1 MTGQLN
7 FVITANNK
15 AALAALN
22 TTNAALSNTS
32 TIAQITGAQ
41 IAKGSKQAGQSL
53 INLGRIAQDAP
64 YGFIGIQN
72 NLNPMLESFE
82 RLKEE
87 TGSTGAALKAMA
99 AGLMGP
105 AGIGVALSV
114 ASALFLT
121 FGDSL
126 LKSSEATKKAAEA
139 HAHYV
144 DTLSSGIGTAMAE
157 ITTIETLVS
166 IVNDHTKSIGE
177 RKRALDEIK
186 GSYEGNLELQATDID
201 DKARLTKVIDAL
213 SAAILRKA
221 RVEAFSKIIAE
232 EEAKNAKIQMENDDQ
247 RIKRIDVVK
256 QGIKEY
262 ISGFMGL
269 ISPTTANIVNN
280 KLMVDGLIEA
290 GKEFDFNTRALGKLK
305 SMLKVTKEEQ
315 IKFNDANTLGG
326 KKSKNGKEKVKVEK
340 IANYKSVGGRLGLM
354 VGTDKQSTLD
364 TENVKLQKGQAYLD
378 IQAQTIVNDDIRNA
392 QLEEANQLANMG
404 TQAFATMFDALLQG
418 GNVFDALGNS
428 VKRLIVDLAA
438 AVVKAVL
445 FKAIMSFLNPAS
457 AAVPVPGF
465 AIGGVASGPK
475 SGHLAMLHGTEA
487 VLTPHQMTG
496 IINQSMNAGA
506 MQGMQS
512 SGGEGGGSFTLRG
525 NDLVLALQRS
535 NTSLNLRR
543 G

>member
-378 IQAQTIVNDDIRNA
+378 IQAQTIANDDIRNA
-392 QLEEANQLANMG
+392 QLKEANQLANIG

-438 AVVKAVL
+438 AVLKAVL
-445 FKAIMSFLNPAS
+445 FKAIMSIINPAS
-457 AAVPVPGF
+457 ALIPVPGF